1 MFRIIERSQKGF
13 TLIEL
18 LIVVAII
25 GILAAIAVPNFL
37 NAQVR
42 AKVARCY
49 ADMKSTTTSIQI
61 FGMEHNKML
70 VDIRDDDNAFCMERI
85 LEDFNGVGHNGGG
98 GNRNNMAVLAPLTSP
113 ISYMSSLPR
122 SPFFPARMFSNNSGN
137 NEAFGRLGNDVYGY
151 WDNDPE
157 VKEPAGN
164 NHGDWN
170 LSALGRYVP
179 TMQPW
184 GFILIAFGPAANTAT
199 TVNNGIPYTP
209 TNGLNSSGEIFL
221 TSGGTTNESASDKGI

>member
-1 MFRIIERSQKGF
+1 MFRITKRSVKGF

-61 FGMEHNKML
+61 FGTERNKML
-70 VDIRDDDNAFCMERI
+70 VDIRDDDNGFCMERI
-85 LEDFNGVGHNGGG
+85 LNDFNGVGHNGGG
-98 GNRNNMAVLAPLTSP
+98 GNRNNLAVLSPLTSP
-113 ISYMSSLPR
+113 ISYMSAVPR
-122 SPFFPARMFSNNSGN
+122 SPFFPARLFASNSGN
-137 NEAFGRLGNDVYGY
+137 NEGFGRIGNDAYGY

-164 NHGDWN
+164 NHNDWN

-179 TMQPW
+179 TLKPW
-184 GFILIAFGPAANTAT
+184 GFILIAFGPSANNAT
-199 TVNNGIPYTP
+199 TLNSGMPYT
-209 TNGLNSSGEIFL
+209 TSNGLHSSGEIFL
-221 TSGGTTNESASDKGI
+221 TSGGINNENASDKG